1 MYSTTTDGK
10 ELRQYDACA
19 RCNMG
24 TDGEHQGN
32 CPLAPTQLYAE
43 FAQEDSELANEGL
56 ADYARSLIAEDSGRN
71 LDVKKVRQMAIEMS
85 IATGYKPVR
94 YWTGIE
100 FETVVATR

>member
-1 MYSTTTDGK
+1 MYSTDGK
-10 ELRQYDACA
+10 ELRQYEVCA
-19 RCNMG
+19 YCNISTSG
-24 TDGEHQGN
+24 GHQGN

-43 FAQEDSELANEGL
+43 FAQEDRELANDGL

-85 IATGYKPVR
+85 ITTGYKPVR